1 MLAREHVPEI
11 IPDRPGWDTLRAMED
26 ERALFLAW
34 CDGDKKAG
42 AALFDRHYEPLA
54 RFFHNKVDESAS
66 SDLVQATFLACTE
79 ARARFRG
86 DSTFRTFLFA
96 IAHNLLRGHYK
107 ARRREAARVLFADA
121 ARSALPP
128 ESEDTPDFAEMCS
141 ADLAP
146 SPSSLFRANE
156 EQRLVLEG
164 LRRIPIECQEVLE
177 LHYWEHME
185 TTEIADI
192 IGVPQGTVKSRLQR
206 GRRILAEKLERLTTS
221 KSVLESTL
229 SDLDGWARGL
239 RERLERKG
247 P

>member
-1 MLAREHVPEI
+1 
-11 IPDRPGWDTLRAMED
+11 MED
-26 ERALFLAW
+26 ERALYLAW

-107 ARRREAARVLFADA
+107 ARRREAARVLFSDSPRAAFAGGRGLDA
-121 ARSALPP
+121 ALGTLPP
-128 ESEDTPDFAEMCS
+128 ESEDSPDFAEMCS

-164 LRRIPIECQEVLE
+164 LRRVPIECQEVLE

-221 KSVLESTL
+221 RSVLESTL

-239 RERLERKG
+239 RERLGRQG